1 MGGTNWP
8 RVRRIK
14 TGWLVDSGRVLP
26 IRTRKRVPT
35 REAMETLVASLRDER
50 KALQATARFER
61 ANRVISLTGLDD
73 AARRDVLEALDTLAG
88 RGNLTMAAKYFVQ
101 HYVSAHAVPVETLIA
116 DYIEGLRVG
125 NRRPRTILDVKG
137 KVGAFASDNGRR
149 AVQSISRREI
159 DQWLS
164 SEGRKRSWG
173 PASRNAYRQALH
185 GFFNYAVR
193 RELIEINPVHGVT
206 KATVDQ
212 NMPDVL
218 TVREV
223 RRLIG
228 ASRRVEEKLVPYV
241 VIGLFC
247 GLRPE
252 NELAQ
257 LDWSDIDL
265 ERKTLLVRPASAKKR
280 RLRYVDLSE
289 NLIEFL
295 RPFQVEEGRIFF
307 SRYWFR
313 GVVEMAKLKWTR
325 DVMRHTYASYH
336 LGQHQNAA
344 LTALQLGHHG
354 DTTVLFSHYRNLVR
368 REEAA
373 RFWSMRPLPVAADS
387 RPRRAHGA
395 VV

>member
-1 MGGTNWP
+1 MRKSRWP

-14 TGWLVDSGRVLP
+14 TGWMVDSGRVLP
-26 IRTRKRVPT
+26 VRTRRRVPT
-35 REAMETLVASLRDER
+35 LEAMEALVALLRSER
-50 KALQATARFER
+50 NALRTTERFER
-61 ANRVISLTGLDD
+61 ANRVVALTGLDD
-73 AARRDVLEALDTLAG
+73 AARRDVLEALDVLAG

-101 HYVSAHAVPVETLIA
+101 HYAPAHAVSVDTLMA
-116 DYIEGLRVG
+116 DYLEGLRVG

-137 KVGAFASDNGRR
+137 KVGAFSTANGRR
-149 AVQSISRREI
+149 AVQAISRREI

-164 SEGRKRSWG
+164 AEGRKRSWG

-193 RELIEINPVHGVT
+193 RELIQSNPVHGVT
-206 KATVDQ
+206 KATVDE
-212 NMPDVL
+212 NMPEVL

-228 ASRRVEEKLVPYV
+228 AARRVEERLVPYV

-295 RPFQVEEGRIFF
+295 RPFEVEDGPIYF
-307 SRYWFR
+307 SRYRFR
-313 GVVEMAKLKWTR
+313 DVVALAKLKWTR

-373 RFWSMRPLPVAADS
+373 RFWSMRPLAGKADS

-395 VV
+395 AA